1 MQKEYSMV
9 QSTQTHTHTSHTH
22 THSHQLHTHT
32 LTPVTH
38 THTLTPVTK
47 QKKTVLLITVICKS
61 ETELTASV
69 LEKEDP
75 KHKRLKERFS
85 VSTFCSVL
93 FN

>member
-1 MQKEYSMV
+1 MV
-9 QSTQTHTHTSHTH
+9 IQYNTTLLPSDKCKRNIVWYRAHK
-22 THSHQLHTHT
+22 HT